1 MNNSKIEQRRREL
14 KINREEIYA
23 NLGVC
28 AKTYYC
34 YINGKSIPSDKL
46 IKLAN
51 ILKCS
56 TDYLLER
63 KNYTHITITDNTGAV
78 LADISQDEIIEHDN
92 IKVIL
97 S

>member
-1 MNNSKIEQRRREL
+1 VNNSRIEQRRREQGISR
-14 KINREEIYA
+14 KEIYA
-23 NLGVC
+23 KLGIC

-34 YINGKSIPSDKL
+34 YINGKCIPSDKL

-51 ILKCS
+51 VLNCS

-63 KNYTHITITDNTGAV
+63 KDYTHITVTDHTGAV
-78 LADISQDEIIEHDN
+78 LADISQDKIVEHEN
-92 IKVIL
+92 VKVIL